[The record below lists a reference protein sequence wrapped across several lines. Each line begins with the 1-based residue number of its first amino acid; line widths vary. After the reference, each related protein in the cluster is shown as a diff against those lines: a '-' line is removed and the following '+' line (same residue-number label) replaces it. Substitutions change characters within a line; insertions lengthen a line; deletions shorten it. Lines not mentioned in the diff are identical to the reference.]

1 MAGATRFQ
9 GSDMSPII
17 RRLRRLEDRFGTVE
31 TEHTRQLLAQLEAGR
46 RRVAEWGAREGL
58 PPKEPWPTTASSQR
72 RGTWHPAVFS
82 LCSSRGNSRDCLVL
96 ISPCCLPGW
105 CD

>member
-1 MAGATRFQ
+1 MAGATKFQ

-46 RRVAEWGAREGL
+46 RRVAEWRAREGL
-58 PPKEPWPTTASSQR
+58 PPEEPDKEDLSGLTIVEILHWGRERAHQAAIAEEAADR
-72 RGTWHPAVFS
+72 YR
-82 LCSSRGNSRDCLVL
+82 
-96 ISPCCLPGW
+96 
-105 CD
+105 